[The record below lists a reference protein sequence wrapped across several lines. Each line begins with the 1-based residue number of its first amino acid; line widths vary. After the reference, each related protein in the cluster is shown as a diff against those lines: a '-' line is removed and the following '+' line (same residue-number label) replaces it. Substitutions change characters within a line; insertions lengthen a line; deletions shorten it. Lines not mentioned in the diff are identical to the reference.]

1 MPRRQDNPYAPHDWA
16 PHEKPALLGSP
27 STPLHSP
34 AKRLAYGVVGLLV
47 CLTGALGNAVVTA
60 NLQLLQGTFAAWS
73 TEIAWLPAVYVMTNV
88 SINLLLVKFR
98 QQFGLRAFTEGFLVL
113 YVLVTF
119 FHLFVNDLS
128 SAMMVRAA
136 HGMVAAALSSLG
148 IYYQVQAWPARHRLK
163 GLTIGITGSSLAIP
177 LARLFSTELLQTD
190 EWRGLYFFELGLA
203 LVSLACVIALKLP
216 PSDRKKVFEKKDFIT
231 FFLLAPGMALVCAVL
246 SLGRL
251 EWWFEAP
258 WIGWALAAAVIL
270 IVAAITFEHNRS
282 NPLLNTKWL
291 SSGSIVR
298 LGLIM
303 LLIRIVLAEQNTGVI
318 GWLQYV
324 GLQNEQMTN
333 LAWSIFAGILCG
345 IIASCLT
352 LNPQKLYWPTATA
365 LALIMIASLLDSQSN
380 ALTRPEQL
388 MFSQFL
394 LGFGSAFFLAPA
406 MLAGIGGVFADPRN
420 LVSFSVLFGMSQNI
434 GGLLGSAILGTF
446 QTWREKF
453 HSSQL
458 ADQITTLNPLIVERL
473 QQYSQMYQSQIGDS
487 TLLNVQA
494 TTLLQNAATLQA
506 NILAWNDTYL
516 LTAAISAGTLV
527 WVFWRLIRLRLT
539 ARIALQ
545 RATGSMQDR
554 TLLDNPLRLWS
565 LGGSILA
572 PLLNRQALNAQ
583 VDVSMAQRNQ
593 ALYSYEKTVRSAFK
607 EVNDSLD
614 AISRYGEQLTELQE
628 QETVA
633 HETLRIVQNRYRN
646 GYSSY
651 LDVLDAQ
658 RTLFSTQLSV
668 VQVKN
673 NLLLAQIDLYRALGG
688 GWSDSSGS

>member
-1 MPRRQDNPYAPHDWA
+1 MPRRKSNPYRPHDWA
-16 PHEKPALLGSP
+16 PHEKPTLLGSP
-27 STPLHSP
+27 STPIHSP
-34 AKRLAYGVVGLLV
+34 QKRIAYGIVGLLV

-60 NLQLLQGTFAAWS
+60 NLQNLQGTFAAWS

-163 GLTIGITGSSLAIP
+163 ALTIGITGSSLAIP
-177 LARLFSTELLQTD
+177 IARLFSTELLQID

-203 LVSLACVIALKLP
+203 LISLACVIVLKLP

-231 FFLLAPGMALVCAVL
+231 FMLLAPGMALVCAVL

-251 EWWFEAP
+251 DWWFEAP
-258 WIGWALAAAVIL
+258 WIGWSLAGAVVL
-270 IVAAITFEHNRS
+270 IVSAIVFEHNRS
-282 NPLLNTKWL
+282 NPLLNTQWL
-291 SSGSIVR
+291 SSGSILR

-318 GWLQYV
+318 GWLQYA
-324 GLQNEQMTN
+324 GLQNEQMGT
-333 LAWSIFAGILCG
+333 LAWSIFAGILSG

-352 LNPQKLYWPTATA
+352 LNPQRLYWPIATA
-365 LALIMIASLLDSQSN
+365 LACIMIASLLDSQSTI
-380 ALTRPEQL
+380 LTRPQQL

-406 MLAGIGGVFADPRN
+406 MLAGIGGVIADPRN

-458 ADQITTLNPLIVERL
+458 ADQITTLNPLITERL
-473 QQYSQMYQSQIGDS
+473 QQYSQLYQSQIGDS

-494 TTLLQNAATLQA
+494 TTLLQNASTLQA
-506 NILAWNDTYL
+506 NILAYNDTYL
-516 LTAAISAGTLV
+516 LTATISAGTLI
-527 WVFWRLIRLRLT
+527 WVFWRLIRLRIT

-545 RATGSMQDR
+545 RATGS
-554 TLLDNPLRLWS
+554 
-565 LGGSILA
+565 
-572 PLLNRQALNAQ
+572 
-583 VDVSMAQRNQ
+583 
-593 ALYSYEKTVRSAFK
+593 K
-607 EVNDSLD
+607 
-614 AISRYGEQLTELQE
+614 
-628 QETVA
+628 
-633 HETLRIVQNRYRN
+633 
-646 GYSSY
+646 
-651 LDVLDAQ
+651 
-658 RTLFSTQLSV
+658 
-668 VQVKN
+668 
-673 NLLLAQIDLYRALGG
+673 
-688 GWSDSSGS
+688 

>member
-1 MPRRQDNPYAPHDWA
+1 MPRRHANPYVPHDWA
-16 PHEKPALLGSP
+16 PHEKPAILGSP
-27 STPLHSP
+27 STPIHSTP
-34 AKRLAYGVVGLLV
+34 KRIAYGIVGLLV

-128 SAMMVRAA
+128 SALMVRAA

-163 GLTIGITGSSLAIP
+163 ALTIGITGSSLAIP
-177 LARLFSTELLQTD
+177 LARLFSTELLQID

-231 FFLLAPGMALVCAVL
+231 FFLLAPGMALVTAVL

-251 EWWFEAP
+251 DWWFEAP
-258 WIGWALAAAVIL
+258 WIGWALAGAVVL
-270 IVAAITFEHNRS
+270 IVSAIAFEHNRS
-282 NPLLNTKWL
+282 NPLLNIKWL
-291 SSGSIVR
+291 SSGSILR

-333 LAWSIFAGILCG
+333 LAWSIFAGIVCG
-345 IIASCLT
+345 IVASCLT
-352 LNPQKLYWPTATA
+352 LNPQRLYWPTAT
-365 LALIMIASLLDSQSN
+365 
-380 ALTRPEQL
+380 
-388 MFSQFL
+388 
-394 LGFGSAFFLAPA
+394 A
-406 MLAGIGGVFADPRN
+406 MLAGIGGVIADQRN

-458 ADQITTLNPLIVERL
+458 ADQLTTLNPLITERL

-506 NILAWNDTYL
+506 NILAYNDTYL
-516 LTAAISAGTLV
+516 LTAAISAATLV
-527 WVFWRLIRLRLT
+527 WVFWRLIRLRIT
-539 ARIALQ
+539 ARIALK
-545 RATGSMQDR
+545 RATGS
-554 TLLDNPLRLWS
+554 
-565 LGGSILA
+565 
-572 PLLNRQALNAQ
+572 
-583 VDVSMAQRNQ
+583 
-593 ALYSYEKTVRSAFK
+593 K
-607 EVNDSLD
+607 
-614 AISRYGEQLTELQE
+614 
-628 QETVA
+628 
-633 HETLRIVQNRYRN
+633 
-646 GYSSY
+646 
-651 LDVLDAQ
+651 
-658 RTLFSTQLSV
+658 
-668 VQVKN
+668 
-673 NLLLAQIDLYRALGG
+673 
-688 GWSDSSGS
+688 

>member
-1 MPRRQDNPYAPHDWA
+1 MAPPRRDPYAPHDWA
-16 PHEKPALLGSP
+16 PHEKPAILGSP
-27 STPLHSP
+27 STPIHSAP
-34 AKRLAYGVVGLLV
+34 KRVAYGIVGLLV

-60 NLQLLQGTFAAWS
+60 NLQNLQGSFAAWS

-128 SAMMVRAA
+128 SALMVRAA

-148 IYYQVQAWPARHRLK
+148 IYYQVQAWPAKHRLK
-163 GLTIGITGSSLAIP
+163 ALTIGITGSSLAIP
-177 LARLFSTELLQTD
+177 IARLFSTELLQID

-231 FFLLAPGMALVCAVL
+231 FILLAPGMALICAVL

-251 EWWFEAP
+251 DWWFEAP
-258 WIGWALAAAVIL
+258 WIGWSLAMAIVL
-270 IVAAITFEHNRS
+270 IVTAIIFEHNRT
-282 NPLLNTKWL
+282 NPLLNTRWL
-291 SSGSIVR
+291 SSGSILR

-303 LLIRIVLAEQNTGVI
+303 VLIRIVLAEQNTGVI

-324 GLQNEQMTN
+324 GLQNEQMTT
-333 LAWSIFAGILCG
+333 LAWSIFAGITCG

-352 LNPQKLYWPTATA
+352 LNPRRLYWPTATA
-365 LALIMIASLLDSQSN
+365 LTLIMIASLLDSQSTS
-380 ALTRPEQL
+380 LTRPDQL

-406 MLAGIGGVFADPRN
+406 MLAGIGGVIADQRN

-458 ADQITTLNPLIVERL
+458 ADQITTLNPVINERL
-473 QQYSQMYQSQIGDS
+473 QLYAQQYQSQLGDS
-487 TLLNVQA
+487 ALLNVQA
-494 TTLLQNAATLQA
+494 SAVLQNLSTLEA
-506 NILAWNDTYL
+506 NILAYNDTYL
-516 LTAAISAGTLV
+516 LTAAISAATLL
-527 WVFWRLIRLRLT
+527 WVFWRLLRLRIT
-539 ARIALQ
+539 AHIALK
-545 RATGSMQDR
+545 RATGS
-554 TLLDNPLRLWS
+554 
-565 LGGSILA
+565 
-572 PLLNRQALNAQ
+572 
-583 VDVSMAQRNQ
+583 
-593 ALYSYEKTVRSAFK
+593 K
-607 EVNDSLD
+607 
-614 AISRYGEQLTELQE
+614 
-628 QETVA
+628 
-633 HETLRIVQNRYRN
+633 
-646 GYSSY
+646 
-651 LDVLDAQ
+651 
-658 RTLFSTQLSV
+658 
-668 VQVKN
+668 
-673 NLLLAQIDLYRALGG
+673 
-688 GWSDSSGS
+688 

>member
-1 MPRRQDNPYAPHDWA
+1 MAPPRRDPYAPHDWA
-16 PHEKPALLGSP
+16 PHEKPAILGSP
-27 STPLHSP
+27 STPIHSAP
-34 AKRLAYGVVGLLV
+34 KRVAYGIVGLLV

-60 NLQLLQGTFAAWS
+60 NLQNLQGSFAAWS
-73 TEIAWLPAVYVMTNV
+73 TEIAWLPAVYVMNNV

-128 SAMMVRAA
+128 SALMVRAA

-148 IYYQVQAWPARHRLK
+148 IYYQVQAWPAKHRLK
-163 GLTIGITGSSLAIP
+163 ALTIGITGSSLAIP
-177 LARLFSTELLQTD
+177 IARLFSTELLQID

-231 FFLLAPGMALVCAVL
+231 FILLAPGMALICAVL

-258 WIGWALAAAVIL
+258 WIGWSLATAIVL
-270 IVAAITFEHNRS
+270 IVSAIIFEHNRT
-282 NPLLNTKWL
+282 NPLLNTRWL
-291 SSGSIVR
+291 SSGSILR

-303 LLIRIVLAEQNTGVI
+303 VLIRIVLAEQNTGVI

-324 GLQNEQMTN
+324 GLQNEQMTT
-333 LAWSIFAGILCG
+333 LAWSIFAGITCG

-352 LNPQKLYWPTATA
+352 LNPRRLYWPTATA
-365 LALIMIASLLDSQSN
+365 LTLIMIASLLDSQSTS
-380 ALTRPEQL
+380 LTRPDQL

-406 MLAGIGGVFADPRN
+406 MLAGIGGVIADQRN

-458 ADQITTLNPLIVERL
+458 ADQITTLNPVINERL
-473 QQYSQMYQSQIGDS
+473 QLYAQQYQSQLGDS
-487 TLLNVQA
+487 ALLNVQA
-494 TTLLQNAATLQA
+494 SAVLQNLSTLEA
-506 NILAWNDTYL
+506 NILAYNDTYL
-516 LTAAISAGTLV
+516 LTAAISAATLL
-527 WVFWRLIRLRLT
+527 WVFWRLLRLRIT
-539 ARIALQ
+539 AHIALK
-545 RATGSMQDR
+545 RATGS
-554 TLLDNPLRLWS
+554 
-565 LGGSILA
+565 
-572 PLLNRQALNAQ
+572 
-583 VDVSMAQRNQ
+583 
-593 ALYSYEKTVRSAFK
+593 K
-607 EVNDSLD
+607 
-614 AISRYGEQLTELQE
+614 
-628 QETVA
+628 
-633 HETLRIVQNRYRN
+633 
-646 GYSSY
+646 
-651 LDVLDAQ
+651 
-658 RTLFSTQLSV
+658 
-668 VQVKN
+668 
-673 NLLLAQIDLYRALGG
+673 
-688 GWSDSSGS
+688 

>member
-34 AKRLAYGVVGLLV
+34 QKRLAYGVVGLLV

-177 LARLFSTELLQTD
+177 LARLFSTELLQID

-258 WIGWALAAAVIL
+258 WIGWSLAAAVVL
-270 IVAAITFEHNRS
+270 IVAAIAFEHNRS

-365 LALIMIASLLDSQSN
+365 LALIMVASLLDSQSN

-394 LGFGSAFFLAPA
+394 LGFGSAFFL
-406 MLAGIGGVFADPRN
+406 V
-420 LVSFSVLFGMSQNI
+420 
-434 GGLLGSAILGTF
+434 

-539 ARIALQ
+539 ARIALK
-545 RATGSMQDR
+545 RATGS
-554 TLLDNPLRLWS
+554 
-565 LGGSILA
+565 
-572 PLLNRQALNAQ
+572 
-583 VDVSMAQRNQ
+583 
-593 ALYSYEKTVRSAFK
+593 K
-607 EVNDSLD
+607 
-614 AISRYGEQLTELQE
+614 
-628 QETVA
+628 
-633 HETLRIVQNRYRN
+633 
-646 GYSSY
+646 
-651 LDVLDAQ
+651 
-658 RTLFSTQLSV
+658 
-668 VQVKN
+668 
-673 NLLLAQIDLYRALGG
+673 
-688 GWSDSSGS
+688 